1 MSDENNGITY
11 VIFDVTELPLIDFNQ
26 VLQTSAETCRKSVDG
41 TQTLVKW
48 YTNNGVP
55 SCVESLTTKGLYMT
69 HSEILQVMSTPEWT
83 PPYPP
88 EN

>member
-1 MSDENNGITY
+1 MANENNDITY
-11 VIFDVTELPLIDFNQ
+11 MIFDVTELPLIDFNQ

-41 TQTLVKW
+41 TKTLVKW

-83 PPYPP
+83 PPAQI
-88 EN
+88 